1 MGCNNCSVILIAH
14 NEEANI
20 ALMIQRLMEGYTD
33 KILEMIIVDDAS
45 TDKTPEIVK
54 DLICRYPKV
63 KLISKSP
70 PCGVGYAMKR
80 GLREVN
86 TQADYVLTM
95 DSDFIESIPE
105 VKLLL
110 EEAQNGKEAIIGS
123 RFLKD
128 SKLIGYPKS
137 KWIANRFY
145 HFMVRL
151 VLGILQHDITNNLK
165 LYKSDIFKKI
175 PLRSNGFAI
184 NAEIGILPVLFGF
197 DLTEVPVSWIERSG
211 TMGKSKFSIFRVW
224 LDYALSL
231 FWCFLV
237 KVNRQIKYS
246 HKC

>member
-20 ALMIQRLMEGYTD
+20 ALMVRGLIESYTD
-33 KILEMIIVDDAS
+33 RILEMIIVDDAS
-45 TDKTPEIVK
+45 TDKTPGIVK

-70 PCGVGYAMKR
+70 PCGVGYALKR

-86 TQADYVLTM
+86 AGADYVLTM
-95 DSDFIESIPE
+95 DSDFLGSIPE

-145 HFMVRL
+145 HFIVRL
-151 VLGILQHDITNNLK
+151 FLGISQRDVTNNFK
-165 LYKSDIFKKI
+165 LYKYNIFKKI

-184 NAEIGILPVLFGF
+184 NAETGILPVLYGF
-197 DLTEVPVSWIERSG
+197 KVTEVAVTWSG
-211 TMGKSKFSIFRVW
+211 RAEGMGKSKFCLFKVW
-224 LDYALSL
+224 FDYALTF
-231 FWCFLV
+231 FWCLW
-237 KVNRQIKYS
+237 IKIKRLGS
-246 HKC
+246 KT